1 MDNLVS
7 LYYTGVMGNTTLNT
21 GGDGA
26 TGLVGKGGVSVIQNA
41 MRLDHGFMRAS
52 K

>member
-7 LYYTGVMGNTTLNT
+7 SIYTGVMGKTLNT

-26 TGLVGKGGVSVIQNA
+26 TGLAGKRGVSVIQNA
-41 MRLDHGFMRAS
+41 IRLGHGYMRAS

>member
-7 LYYTGVMGNTTLNT
+7 LYYTGVMGKTLNT

-26 TGLVGKGGVSVIQNA
+26 SGLAGKGGVSVIQNA
-41 MRLDHGFMRAS
+41 IRLDHGFMRAS
-52 K
+52 T